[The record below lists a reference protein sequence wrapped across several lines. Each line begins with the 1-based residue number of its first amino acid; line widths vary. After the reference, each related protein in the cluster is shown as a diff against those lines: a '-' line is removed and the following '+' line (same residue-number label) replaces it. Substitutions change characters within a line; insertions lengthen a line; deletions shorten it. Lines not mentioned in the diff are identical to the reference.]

1 MKNVSCEIIQDI
13 LPLYHD
19 HVCSAASSAM
29 VEEHLK
35 DCAACTRVLAEMDDD
50 KIEADLLSETHEILK
65 RHEKKERSIAF
76 KTGIVIAGILI
87 LPVIIVLML
96 TLPGYSDFKT
106 DAVLIASM
114 LLVAGLTVVPLVST
128 KKKLSKTIIFSTIAL
143 LLVIFFTEMFF
154 DNGGILRF
162 AEIAFSTVFGLSLPL
177 FPIVAYQADLPE
189 TFQNHKGLL
198 CMIWDTVWFYLM
210 IFAFCIDYPNAIHD
224 LLVVSSFYV
233 AAAWL
238 IFLAIRYLPCNGF
251 AKAGILIAV
260 CGVSLGIGN
269 QMGWVQLMDRDLHM
283 QMEVGAVLI
292 GLVFLFVGMVLHLK
306 KKSQ

>member
-128 KKKLSKTIIFSTIAL
+128 KRNFQRRSFSRRSHCFWLFSLRKCSLI
-143 LLVIFFTEMFF
+143 TE
-154 DNGGILRF
+154 
-162 AEIAFSTVFGLSLPL
+162 
-177 FPIVAYQADLPE
+177 
-189 TFQNHKGLL
+189 
-198 CMIWDTVWFYLM
+198 
-210 IFAFCIDYPNAIHD
+210 AFCGSRRSLSRRYSDCPCRC
-224 LLVVSSFYV
+224 SRS
-233 AAAWL
+233 WL
-238 IFLAIRYLPCNGF
+238 IRQICRKRLRITKDFCA
-251 AKAGILIAV
+251 
-260 CGVSLGIGN
+260 
-269 QMGWVQLMDRDLHM
+269 
-283 QMEVGAVLI
+283 
-292 GLVFLFVGMVLHLK
+292 
-306 KKSQ
+306 

>member
-1 MKNVSCEIIQDI
+1 
-13 LPLYHD
+13 
-19 HVCSAASSAM
+19 M

-65 RHEKKERSIAF
+65 RHEKKERSLAF

-143 LLVIFFTEMFF
+143 LLVTLITE
-154 DNGGILRF
+154 
-162 AEIAFSTVFGLSLPL
+162 
-177 FPIVAYQADLPE
+177 
-189 TFQNHKGLL
+189 
-198 CMIWDTVWFYLM
+198 
-210 IFAFCIDYPNAIHD
+210 AFCGSRRSLSRRYSDCHCRCFQ
-224 LLVVSSFYV
+224 S
-233 AAAWL
+233 WL
-238 IFLAIRYLPCNGF
+238 IRRICRKRFRITKDFCA
-251 AKAGILIAV
+251 
-260 CGVSLGIGN
+260 
-269 QMGWVQLMDRDLHM
+269 
-283 QMEVGAVLI
+283 
-292 GLVFLFVGMVLHLK
+292 
-306 KKSQ
+306 

>member
-65 RHEKKERSIAF
+65 RHEKKERSLAF

-128 KKKLSKTIIFSTIAL
+128 RKKFSKTIIFSLFSLRKCSLI
-143 LLVIFFTEMFF
+143 TE
-154 DNGGILRF
+154 
-162 AEIAFSTVFGLSLPL
+162 
-177 FPIVAYQADLPE
+177 
-189 TFQNHKGLL
+189 
-198 CMIWDTVWFYLM
+198 
-210 IFAFCIDYPNAIHD
+210 AFCGSRRSLSRRYSDCRYRCFQ
-224 LLVVSSFYV
+224 S
-233 AAAWL
+233 WL
-238 IFLAIRYLPCNGF
+238 IRRICRKRFRITKDFCA
-251 AKAGILIAV
+251 
-260 CGVSLGIGN
+260 
-269 QMGWVQLMDRDLHM
+269 
-283 QMEVGAVLI
+283 
-292 GLVFLFVGMVLHLK
+292 
-306 KKSQ
+306 

>member
-1 MKNVSCEIIQDI
+1 MKNISCEIIQDI

-19 HVCSAASSAM
+19 HVCSVASSAM

-35 DCAACTRVLAEMDDD
+35 DCKACTKVLAEMDDD
-50 KIEADLLSETHEILK
+50 KIEADLLSETHDILK

-96 TLPGYSDFKT
+96 TLPGYSDLKT

-114 LLVAGLTVVPLVST
+114 LLVAGLTVVPLVSS

-177 FPIVAYQADLPE
+177 FSIVAYQADLPE
-189 TFQNHKGLL
+189 TFKNHKGLL

-238 IFLAIRYLPCNGF
+238 MFLAIRYLPCNGF
-251 AKAGILIAV
+251 VKAGLTIAID
-260 CGVSLGIGN
+260 GISIAIGN
-269 QMGWVQLMDRDLHM
+269 QLGWIQLMDRDLHL
-283 QMEVGAVLI
+283 QIQVGSVLI
-292 GLVFLFVGMVLHLK
+292 GLVFIMIGIGLYLRK
-306 KKSQ
+306 KMQ

>member
-154 DNGGILRF
+154 DNGGILR
-162 AEIAFSTVFGLSLPL
+162 LS
-177 FPIVAYQADLPE
+177 
-189 TFQNHKGLL
+189 
-198 CMIWDTVWFYLM
+198 
-210 IFAFCIDYPNAIHD
+210 
-224 LLVVSSFYV
+224 
-233 AAAWL
+233 
-238 IFLAIRYLPCNGF
+238 R
-251 AKAGILIAV
+251 
-260 CGVSLGIGN
+260 
-269 QMGWVQLMDRDLHM
+269 
-283 QMEVGAVLI
+283 
-292 GLVFLFVGMVLHLK
+292 
-306 KKSQ
+306 

>member
-65 RHEKKERSIAF
+65 RHEKKERSLAF
-76 KTGIVIAGILI
+76 KTGIVIAGTLISFARTLAFQIAAILI

-162 AEIAFSTVFGLSLPL
+162 ARSLSRR
-177 FPIVAYQADLPE
+177 YSDCHCRC
-189 TFQNHKGLL
+189 FQ
-198 CMIWDTVWFYLM
+198 
-210 IFAFCIDYPNAIHD
+210 
-224 LLVVSSFYV
+224 S
-233 AAAWL
+233 WL
-238 IFLAIRYLPCNGF
+238 IRRICRKRFRITKDFCA
-251 AKAGILIAV
+251 
-260 CGVSLGIGN
+260 
-269 QMGWVQLMDRDLHM
+269 
-283 QMEVGAVLI
+283 
-292 GLVFLFVGMVLHLK
+292 
-306 KKSQ
+306 